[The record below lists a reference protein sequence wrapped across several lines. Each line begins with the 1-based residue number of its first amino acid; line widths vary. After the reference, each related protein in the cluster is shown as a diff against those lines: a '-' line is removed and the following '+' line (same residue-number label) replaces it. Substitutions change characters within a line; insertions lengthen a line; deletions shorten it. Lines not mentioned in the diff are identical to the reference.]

1 MPEIVSTDHNLSKF
15 ILHNGMCPANR
26 FPMNTIK
33 NLLRI
38 LQQGKYATLI
48 VALLVGHLVFASV
61 LGLRATGM
69 LQSLELSAYD
79 FLLWTRS
86 ISTTFDPR
94 ITIIWATDEDQRQ
107 LGWPL
112 SDEKLAQLFAIILKY
127 EPDSI
132 GLDIYRD
139 LPVPLEGGEGYRAWE
154 QILKGHDNV
163 FAIRKLMDSR
173 GSRVDPPPALK
184 DTDRV
189 GFNDIPED
197 AGGIIRRGLLYASD
211 IQENIHEL
219 FGLKLVLHYLKRYS
233 IEPQGVPDNP
243 TALGLGKAILEPLDK
258 NFGGYVDQDAAGF
271 QIMLTYPGAPSEFN
285 SLSVN
290 RVLEQQFDPE
300 WFKNRVKGRIVL
312 IGVNAQAT
320 PDFVY
325 TPFGYSSKIE
335 QRLPGVAVHAY
346 IISQLLR
353 MSLDGAKPLGTLTEL
368 QEILWI
374 WLWSVVSA
382 LICIWARSI
391 LRVTLTVLGGLLC
404 LVIGAQL
411 AFSYNIWIIIAA
423 PALGWI
429 VSNSLMISY
438 LANQDKNQRAE
449 LMQIF
454 SKHVSKNVAEAIWK
468 EKEYYLNAGRLRP
481 QRLIATVLFTDLQNF
496 TTVSERMEP
505 QSLMDW
511 LNQYMETMV
520 SVIEKKHNG
529 HVNKFIGDA
538 IMALFGVPIPRQNPN
553 EIFEDAVRAVDCA
566 LQLRDEM
573 EHLREVWARD
583 GLPLIRMRVGIC
595 TGPVVAGSLGAIERQ
610 EYTVLGDTVNTASR
624 LESFDKNID
633 AESPCRILISET
645 TLECLD
651 GQFLTECVG
660 SVYLKGKESRV
671 TIYRVIGRRIPE
683 LES

>member
-1 MPEIVSTDHNLSKF
+1 
-15 ILHNGMCPANR
+15 
-26 FPMNTIK
+26 MNV
-33 NLLRI
+33 LRNFFKT
-38 LQQGKYATLI
+38 LWQGKYATFI
-48 VALLVGHLVFASV
+48 VALLVGHLVFVSV
-61 LGLRATGM
+61 LGLRSAGI
-69 LQSLELSAYD
+69 LQILELSAYD

-86 ISTTFDPR
+86 ISSSFDSR

-112 SDEKLAQLFAIILKY
+112 ADDKLAQLFQTILAY

-139 LPVPLEGGEGYRAWE
+139 LPVPLEGGAGYDALAD
-154 QILKGHDNV
+154 ILKKHNNI
-163 FAIRKLMDSR
+163 FAIRKLVDSK
-173 GSRVDPPPALK
+173 GSRVDPPPALI

-211 IQENIHEL
+211 MQQNVHEL
-219 FGLKLVLHYLKRYS
+219 FGLKLVMHYLKRYN

-243 TALGLGKAILEPLDK
+243 NALGLGKAVLEPLDE
-258 NFGGYVDQDAAGF
+258 NFGGYVAQDAGGF
-271 QIMLTYPGAPSEFN
+271 QIMLTYPGAPTEFN
-285 SLSVN
+285 SLSLN
-290 RVLEQQFDPE
+290 RVLEHQFEPE
-300 WFKNRVKGRIVL
+300 WFRNRIKGRIVL

-325 TPFGYSSKIE
+325 TPFGYSSKVE

-353 MSLDGAKPLGTLTEL
+353 MSLDGNKPLYSLTEF
-368 QEILWI
+368 QENLWI

-382 LICIWARSI
+382 LVCLWARSVW
-391 LRVTLTVLGGLLC
+391 RVTLSVLGGLLT
-404 LVIGAQL
+404 LVIGSQL
-411 AFSYNIWIIIAA
+411 AFSYDLWIIIAA
-423 PALGWI
+423 PAIGWTI
-429 VSNSLMISY
+429 SNSLMISY

-468 EKEYYLNAGRLRP
+468 EREHYLNAGRLRP

-520 SVIEKKHNG
+520 NVIEKKHSG

-538 IMALFGVPIPRQNPN
+538 IMALFGVPISRQSPN
-553 EIFEDAVRAVDCA
+553 EIFEDAARAVDCA

-573 EHLREVWARD
+573 ERLREVWEKE

-595 TGPVVAGSLGAIERQ
+595 TGPVVAGSLGAVERQ

-633 AESPCRILISET
+633 AESACRILISET

-651 GQFLTECVG
+651 GQFATECVG

-671 TIYRVIGRRIPE
+671 TIYRVIGRK
-683 LES
+683 LLQQ

>member
-1 MPEIVSTDHNLSKF
+1 
-15 ILHNGMCPANR
+15 
-26 FPMNTIK
+26 MNV
-33 NLLRI
+33 LRNI
-38 LQQGKYATLI
+38 FKTLWQGKYATFI
-48 VALLVGHLVFASV
+48 VALLVGHLVFVSV
-61 LGLRATGM
+61 LGLRSAGV
-69 LQSLELSAYD
+69 LQILELSAYD

-86 ISTTFDPR
+86 ISSSFDSR

-112 SDEKLAQLFAIILKY
+112 ADDKLAQLFQTILAY

-139 LPVPLEGGEGYRAWE
+139 LPVPLEGGAGYDALAD
-154 QILKGHDNV
+154 ILKKHNNI
-163 FAIRKLMDSR
+163 FAIRKLVDSK
-173 GSRVDPPPALK
+173 GSRVDPPPALR

-211 IQENIHEL
+211 IQQNIQEL
-219 FGLKLVLHYLKRYS
+219 FGLKLVMHYLKRYN

-243 TALGLGKAILEPLDK
+243 NALGLGKAVLEPLDE
-258 NFGGYVDQDAAGF
+258 NFGGYVAQDAGGF
-271 QIMLTYPGAPSEFN
+271 QIMLTYPGAPTEFN
-285 SLSVN
+285 SLSLN
-290 RVLEQQFDPE
+290 RVLEHQFEPE
-300 WFKNRVKGRIVL
+300 WFRNRIKGRIVL

-325 TPFGYSSKIE
+325 TPFGYSSKVE

-353 MSLDGAKPLGTLTEL
+353 MSLDGNKPLYSLTEF
-368 QEILWI
+368 QENLWI

-382 LICIWARSI
+382 LVCLWARSVW
-391 LRVTLTVLGGLLC
+391 RVTLSVLGGLLV
-404 LVIGAQL
+404 LVIGSQW
-411 AFSYNIWIIIAA
+411 AFSYDLWIIIAA
-423 PALGWI
+423 PAIGWTI
-429 VSNSLMISY
+429 SNSLMISY

-468 EKEYYLNAGRLRP
+468 EREHYLNAGRLRP

-520 SVIEKKHNG
+520 SVIEKKHSG

-538 IMALFGVPIPRQNPN
+538 IMALFGVPIPRQSPN
-553 EIFEDAVRAVDCA
+553 EIFEDAARAVDCA

-573 EHLREVWARD
+573 EHLREVWKKE

-595 TGPVVAGSLGAIERQ
+595 TGPVVAGSLGAVERQ

-633 AESPCRILISET
+633 SESSCRILISET

-651 GQFLTECVG
+651 GQFATECVG

-671 TIYRVIGRRIPE
+671 TIYRVIGRK
-683 LES
+683 LLQQ

>member
-1 MPEIVSTDHNLSKF
+1 
-15 ILHNGMCPANR
+15 
-26 FPMNTIK
+26 MNV
-33 NLLRI
+33 LRNFFKT
-38 LQQGKYATLI
+38 LWQGKYATFI
-48 VALLVGHLVFASV
+48 VALLVGHLVFVSV
-61 LGLRATGM
+61 LGLRSAGI
-69 LQSLELSAYD
+69 LQILELSAYD

-86 ISTTFDPR
+86 ISSSFDSR

-112 SDEKLAQLFAIILKY
+112 ADDKLAQLFQTILAY

-139 LPVPLEGGEGYRAWE
+139 LPVPLEGGAGYDALAD
-154 QILKGHDNV
+154 ILKKHNNI
-163 FAIRKLMDSR
+163 FAIRKLVDSK
-173 GSRVDPPPALK
+173 GSRVDPPPALM

-211 IQENIHEL
+211 MQQNVHEL
-219 FGLKLVLHYLKRYS
+219 FGLKLVMHYLKRYN

-243 TALGLGKAILEPLDK
+243 NALGLGKAVLEPLDE
-258 NFGGYVDQDAAGF
+258 NFGGYVAQDAGGF
-271 QIMLTYPGAPSEFN
+271 QIMLTYPGAPTEFN
-285 SLSVN
+285 SLSLN
-290 RVLEQQFDPE
+290 RVLEHQFEPE
-300 WFKNRVKGRIVL
+300 WFRNRIKGRIVL

-325 TPFGYSSKIE
+325 TPFGYSSKVE

-353 MSLDGAKPLGTLTEL
+353 MSLDGNKPLYSLTEF
-368 QEILWI
+368 QENLWI

-382 LICIWARSI
+382 LVCLWARSVW
-391 LRVTLTVLGGLLC
+391 RVTLSVLGGLLT
-404 LVIGAQL
+404 LVIGSQL
-411 AFSYNIWIIIAA
+411 AFSYDLWIIIAA
-423 PALGWI
+423 PAIGWTI
-429 VSNSLMISY
+429 SNSLMISY

-468 EKEYYLNAGRLRP
+468 EREHYLNAGRLRP

-520 SVIEKKHNG
+520 NVIEKKHSG

-538 IMALFGVPIPRQNPN
+538 IMALFGVPIPRQSPN
-553 EIFEDAVRAVDCA
+553 EIFEDAARAVDCA

-573 EHLREVWARD
+573 ERLREVWEKE

-595 TGPVVAGSLGAIERQ
+595 TGPVVAGSLGAVERQ

-633 AESPCRILISET
+633 AESACRILISET

-651 GQFLTECVG
+651 GQFATECVG

-671 TIYRVIGRRIPE
+671 TIYRVIGRK
-683 LES
+683 LLQQ

>member
-1 MPEIVSTDHNLSKF
+1 
-15 ILHNGMCPANR
+15 
-26 FPMNTIK
+26 MNV
-33 NLLRI
+33 LRNFFKT
-38 LQQGKYATLI
+38 LWQGKYATFI
-48 VALLVGHLVFASV
+48 VALLVGHLVFVSV
-61 LGLRATGM
+61 LGLRSAGI
-69 LQSLELSAYD
+69 LQILELSAYD

-86 ISTTFDPR
+86 ISSSFDSR

-112 SDEKLAQLFAIILKY
+112 ADDKLAQLFQTILAY

-139 LPVPLEGGEGYRAWE
+139 LPVPLEGGAGYDALAD
-154 QILKGHDNV
+154 ILKKHNNI
-163 FAIRKLMDSR
+163 FAIRKLVDSK
-173 GSRVDPPPALK
+173 GSRVDPPPALI

-211 IQENIHEL
+211 MQQNVHEL
-219 FGLKLVLHYLKRYS
+219 FGLKLVMHYLKRYN

-243 TALGLGKAILEPLDK
+243 NALGLGKAVLEPLDE
-258 NFGGYVDQDAAGF
+258 NFGGYVAQDAGGF
-271 QIMLTYPGAPSEFN
+271 QIMLTYPGAPTEFN
-285 SLSVN
+285 SLSLN
-290 RVLEQQFDPE
+290 RVLEHQFEPE
-300 WFKNRVKGRIVL
+300 WFRNRIKGRIVL

-325 TPFGYSSKIE
+325 TPFGYSSKVE

-353 MSLDGAKPLGTLTEL
+353 MSLDGNKPLYSLTEF
-368 QEILWI
+368 QENLWI

-382 LICIWARSI
+382 LVCLWARSVW
-391 LRVTLTVLGGLLC
+391 RVTLSVLGGLLT
-404 LVIGAQL
+404 LVIGSQL
-411 AFSYNIWIIIAA
+411 AFSYDLWIIIAA
-423 PALGWI
+423 PAIGWTI
-429 VSNSLMISY
+429 SNSLMISY

-468 EKEYYLNAGRLRP
+468 EREHYLNAGRLRP

-520 SVIEKKHNG
+520 NVIEKKHSG

-538 IMALFGVPIPRQNPN
+538 IMALFGVPIPRQSPN
-553 EIFEDAVRAVDCA
+553 EIFEDAARAVDCA

-573 EHLREVWARD
+573 ERLREVWEKE

-595 TGPVVAGSLGAIERQ
+595 TGPVVAGSLGAVERQ

-633 AESPCRILISET
+633 AESACRILISET

-651 GQFLTECVG
+651 GQFVTECVG

-671 TIYRVIGRRIPE
+671 TIYRVIGRK
-683 LES
+683 LLQQ

>member
-1 MPEIVSTDHNLSKF
+1 
-15 ILHNGMCPANR
+15 
-26 FPMNTIK
+26 MNVK
-33 NLLRI
+33 NLFQTLWR
-38 LQQGKYATLI
+38 GKYATFI
-48 VALLVGHLVFASV
+48 VALLVGHLVFVSV
-61 LGLRATGM
+61 LGLRTVGI
-69 LQSLELSAYD
+69 LQILELSAYD

-86 ISTTFDPR
+86 ISSSFDSR

-112 SDEKLAQLFAIILKY
+112 ADDKLAQLFQTILAY
-127 EPDSI
+127 EPNSI

-139 LPVPLEGGEGYRAWE
+139 LPVPLEGGAGYDALAD
-154 QILKGHDNV
+154 ILKKHNNI
-163 FAIRKLMDSR
+163 FAIKKLMDSK
-173 GSRVDPPPALK
+173 GSRVDPPPALR

-211 IQENIHEL
+211 MQQNVQEL
-219 FGLKLVLHYLKRYS
+219 FGLKLVMHYLKHYN

-243 TALGLGKAILEPLDK
+243 NALGLGKAVLEPLDE
-258 NFGGYVDQDAAGF
+258 NFGGYVAEDAAGF
-271 QIMLTYPGAPSEFN
+271 QIMLTFPGAPTEFN
-285 SLSVN
+285 SLSLN
-290 RVLEQQFDPE
+290 RVLEHQFEPE
-300 WFKNRVKGRIVL
+300 WFKNRIKGRIVL

-353 MSLDGAKPLGTLTEL
+353 MSLDGDKPLYSLTEF
-368 QEILWI
+368 QENLWI

-382 LICIWARSI
+382 LVCLWARSVW
-391 LRVTLTVLGGLLC
+391 RVTLSVLGGLLI
-404 LVIGAQL
+404 LVIGSQW
-411 AFSYNIWIIIAA
+411 AFSYGLWVIIAA
-423 PALGWI
+423 PATGWLI
-429 VSNSLMISY
+429 SNSLMISY

-468 EKEYYLNAGRLRP
+468 EREHYLNAGRLRP

-505 QSLMDW
+505 QGLMDW

-520 SVIEKKHNG
+520 SVIEKKHSG

-538 IMALFGVPIPRQNPN
+538 IMALFGVPIPRQSPN
-553 EIFEDAVRAVDCA
+553 EIFEDATRAIDCA

-573 EHLREVWARD
+573 EKLREVWEKE

-595 TGPVVAGSLGAIERQ
+595 TGPVVAGSLGAVERQ

-633 AESPCRILISET
+633 AESSCRILISET
-645 TLECLD
+645 TLQCLD
-651 GQFLTECVG
+651 GQFVTECVG

-671 TIYRVIGRRIPE
+671 TIYRVISRK
-683 LES
+683 LLQQ

>member
-1 MPEIVSTDHNLSKF
+1 
-15 ILHNGMCPANR
+15 
-26 FPMNTIK
+26 MNV
-33 NLLRI
+33 LRNFFKT
-38 LQQGKYATLI
+38 LWQGKYATFI
-48 VALLVGHLVFASV
+48 VALLVGHLVFVSV
-61 LGLRATGM
+61 LGLRSAGI
-69 LQSLELSAYD
+69 LQILELSAYD

-86 ISTTFDPR
+86 ISSSFDSR

-112 SDEKLAQLFAIILKY
+112 ADDKLAQLFQTILAY

-139 LPVPLEGGEGYRAWE
+139 LPVPLEGGAGYEALAD
-154 QILKGHDNV
+154 ILKKHNNI
-163 FAIRKLMDSR
+163 FAIRKLVDSK
-173 GSRVDPPPALK
+173 GSRVDPPPALM

-211 IQENIHEL
+211 MQQNVHEL
-219 FGLKLVLHYLKRYS
+219 FGLKLVMHYLKRYN

-243 TALGLGKAILEPLDK
+243 NALGLGKAVLEPLDE
-258 NFGGYVDQDAAGF
+258 NFGGYVAQDAGGF
-271 QIMLTYPGAPSEFN
+271 QIMLTYPGAPTEFN
-285 SLSVN
+285 SLSLN
-290 RVLEQQFDPE
+290 RVLEHQFEPE
-300 WFKNRVKGRIVL
+300 WFRNRIKGRIVL

-325 TPFGYSSKIE
+325 TPFGYSSKVE

-353 MSLDGAKPLGTLTEL
+353 MSLDGNKPLYSLTEF
-368 QEILWI
+368 QENLWI

-382 LICIWARSI
+382 LVCLWARSVW
-391 LRVTLTVLGGLLC
+391 RVTLSVLGGLLT
-404 LVIGAQL
+404 LVIGSQL
-411 AFSYNIWIIIAA
+411 AFSYDLWIIIAA
-423 PALGWI
+423 PAIGWTI
-429 VSNSLMISY
+429 SNSLMISY

-468 EKEYYLNAGRLRP
+468 EREHYLNAGRLRP

-520 SVIEKKHNG
+520 NVIEKKHSG

-538 IMALFGVPIPRQNPN
+538 IMALFGVPIPRQSPN
-553 EIFEDAVRAVDCA
+553 EIFEYAARAVDCA

-573 EHLREVWARD
+573 ERLREVWEKE

-595 TGPVVAGSLGAIERQ
+595 TGPVVAGSLGAVERQ

-633 AESPCRILISET
+633 AESACRILISET

-651 GQFLTECVG
+651 GQFATECVG

-671 TIYRVIGRRIPE
+671 TIYRVIGRR
-683 LES
+683 LLQQ

>member
-1 MPEIVSTDHNLSKF
+1 M
-15 ILHNGMCPANR
+15 
-26 FPMNTIK
+26 
-33 NLLRI
+33 NLLKYFLRT
-38 LQQGKYATLI
+38 LLQGKHATLM
-48 VALLVGHLVFASV
+48 VALLVGHLVFASL
-61 LGLRATGM
+61 LGLRAAGI
-69 LQSLELSAYD
+69 LQTLELSAYD

-86 ISTTFDPR
+86 ISTSFDPR

-112 SDEKLAQLFAIILKY
+112 ADDKLAQLFEILLAY

-139 LPVPLEGGEGYRAWE
+139 LPVPLEGGAGYTALSKIFK
-154 QILKGHDNV
+154 QHDNI
-163 FAIRKLMDSR
+163 FAIKKLMDTK
-173 GSRVDPPPALK
+173 GSRVDPPPALRE
-184 DTDRV
+184 TDRV

-197 AGGIIRRGLLYASD
+197 SGGIIRRGLLYATD
-211 IQENIHEL
+211 IRQNVQEL
-219 FGLKLVLHYLKRYS
+219 FGLKLVLHYLKRYG

-243 TALGLGKAILEPLDK
+243 SALGLGKAVLEPLDED
-258 NFGGYVDQDAAGF
+258 FGGYIKQDAAGF
-271 QIMLTYPGAPSEFN
+271 QLMLTYPGAPTEFN
-285 SLSVN
+285 NLSLN
-290 RVLEQQFDPE
+290 RVLEQNFDPE
-300 WFKNRVKGRIVL
+300 WFRNRIKGRIIL

-325 TPFGYSSKIE
+325 TPFGYSSKVE

-353 MSLDGAKPLGTLTEL
+353 MSLDGTKPLRSLTEL
-368 QEILWI
+368 QETLWI

-382 LICIWARSI
+382 LICLGTRSI
-391 LRVTLTVLGGLLC
+391 WRVSLSVLGGLLA
-404 LVIGAQL
+404 LVVGAQF
-411 AFSYNIWIIIAA
+411 AFAYDIWVIIAA
-423 PALGWI
+423 PAIGWI

-468 EKEYYLNAGRLRP
+468 EREHYLNAGRLRP

-520 SVIEKKHNG
+520 SVIEKKHSG

-538 IMALFGVPIPRQNPN
+538 IMALFGVPIPRQHPD
-553 EIFEDAVRAVDCA
+553 EIFEDAIRAVDCA
-566 LQLRDEM
+566 LQLREEM
-573 EHLREVWARD
+573 ENLREVWKQQ

-595 TGPVVAGSLGAIERQ
+595 TGPVVAGSLGAVERQ

-633 AESPCRILISET
+633 AESSCRILISET
-645 TLECLD
+645 TLECLES
-651 GQFLTECVG
+651 QFITECVG
-660 SVYLKGKESRV
+660 SVFLKGKESSV
-671 TIYRVIGRRIPE
+671 TIYRVISRKPPP
-683 LES
+683 L

>member
-1 MPEIVSTDHNLSKF
+1 
-15 ILHNGMCPANR
+15 
-26 FPMNTIK
+26 MNVK
-33 NLLRI
+33 NFFQTLWR
-38 LQQGKYATLI
+38 GKYATFI
-48 VALLVGHLVFASV
+48 VALLVGHLVFVSV
-61 LGLRATGM
+61 LGLRTVGI
-69 LQSLELSAYD
+69 LQILELSAYD

-86 ISTTFDPR
+86 ISSSFDSR

-112 SDEKLAQLFAIILKY
+112 ADDKLAQLFQTILAY
-127 EPDSI
+127 EPNSI

-139 LPVPLEGGEGYRAWE
+139 LPVPLEGGAGYDALAD
-154 QILKGHDNV
+154 ILKKHNNI
-163 FAIRKLMDSR
+163 FAIKKLMDSK
-173 GSRVDPPPALK
+173 GSRVDPPPALR

-211 IQENIHEL
+211 MQQNVQEL
-219 FGLKLVLHYLKRYS
+219 FGLKLVMHYLKHYN

-243 TALGLGKAILEPLDK
+243 NALGLGKAVLEPLDE
-258 NFGGYVDQDAAGF
+258 NFGGYVAEDAAGF
-271 QIMLTYPGAPSEFN
+271 QIMLTFPGAPTEFN
-285 SLSVN
+285 SLSLN
-290 RVLEQQFDPE
+290 RVLEHQFEPE
-300 WFKNRVKGRIVL
+300 WFKNRIKGRIVL

-353 MSLDGAKPLGTLTEL
+353 MSLDGDKPLYSLTEF
-368 QEILWI
+368 QENLWI

-382 LICIWARSI
+382 LVCLWARSVW
-391 LRVTLTVLGGLLC
+391 RVTLSVLGGLLI
-404 LVIGAQL
+404 LVIGSQW
-411 AFSYNIWIIIAA
+411 AFSYGLWVIIAA
-423 PALGWI
+423 PATGWLI
-429 VSNSLMISY
+429 SNSLMISY

-468 EKEYYLNAGRLRP
+468 EREHYLNAGRLRP

-505 QSLMDW
+505 QGLMDW

-520 SVIEKKHNG
+520 SVIEKKHSG

-538 IMALFGVPIPRQNPN
+538 IMALFGVPIPRQSPN
-553 EIFEDAVRAVDCA
+553 EIFEDATRAIDCA

-573 EHLREVWARD
+573 EKLREVWEKE

-595 TGPVVAGSLGAIERQ
+595 TGPVVAGSLGAVERQ

-633 AESPCRILISET
+633 AESSCRILISET
-645 TLECLD
+645 TLQCLD
-651 GQFLTECVG
+651 GQFVTECVG

-671 TIYRVIGRRIPE
+671 TIYRVIGRK
-683 LES
+683 LLQQ

>member
-1 MPEIVSTDHNLSKF
+1 
-15 ILHNGMCPANR
+15 
-26 FPMNTIK
+26 MNV
-33 NLLRI
+33 LRNI
-38 LQQGKYATLI
+38 FKTLWQGKYATFI
-48 VALLVGHLVFASV
+48 VALLVGHLVFVSV
-61 LGLRATGM
+61 LGLRSAGV
-69 LQSLELSAYD
+69 LQILELSAYD

-86 ISTTFDPR
+86 ISSSFDSR

-112 SDEKLAQLFAIILKY
+112 ADDKLAQLFQTILAY

-139 LPVPLEGGEGYRAWE
+139 LPVPLEGGAGYDALAD
-154 QILKGHDNV
+154 ILKKHNNI
-163 FAIRKLMDSR
+163 FAIRKLVDSK
-173 GSRVDPPPALK
+173 GSRVDPPPALR

-211 IQENIHEL
+211 IQQNIQEL
-219 FGLKLVLHYLKRYS
+219 FGLKLVMHYLKRYN

-243 TALGLGKAILEPLDK
+243 NALGLGKAVLEPLDE
-258 NFGGYVDQDAAGF
+258 NFGGYVAQDAGGF
-271 QIMLTYPGAPSEFN
+271 QIMLTYPGAPTEFN
-285 SLSVN
+285 SLSLN
-290 RVLEQQFDPE
+290 RVLEHQFEPE
-300 WFKNRVKGRIVL
+300 WFRNRIKGRIVL

-325 TPFGYSSKIE
+325 TPFGYSSKVE

-353 MSLDGAKPLGTLTEL
+353 MSLDGNKPLYSLTEF
-368 QEILWI
+368 QENLWI

-382 LICIWARSI
+382 LVCLWARSVW
-391 LRVTLTVLGGLLC
+391 RVTLSVLGGLLV
-404 LVIGAQL
+404 LVIGSQW
-411 AFSYNIWIIIAA
+411 AFSYDLWIIIAA
-423 PALGWI
+423 PAIGWTI
-429 VSNSLMISY
+429 SNSLMISY

-468 EKEYYLNAGRLRP
+468 EREHYLNAGRLRP

-520 SVIEKKHNG
+520 SVIEKKHSG

-538 IMALFGVPIPRQNPN
+538 IMALFGVPIPRQSPN
-553 EIFEDAVRAVDCA
+553 EIFEDAARAVDCA

-573 EHLREVWARD
+573 EHLREVWEKE

-595 TGPVVAGSLGAIERQ
+595 TGPVVAGSLGAVERQ

-633 AESPCRILISET
+633 SESSCRILISET

-651 GQFLTECVG
+651 GQFATECVG

-671 TIYRVIGRRIPE
+671 TIYRVIGRK
-683 LES
+683 LLQQ

>member
-1 MPEIVSTDHNLSKF
+1 
-15 ILHNGMCPANR
+15 
-26 FPMNTIK
+26 MNVK
-33 NLLRI
+33 NLFQTLWR
-38 LQQGKYATLI
+38 GKYATFI
-48 VALLVGHLVFASV
+48 VALLVGHLVFVSV
-61 LGLRATGM
+61 LGLRTVGI
-69 LQSLELSAYD
+69 LQILELSAYD

-86 ISTTFDPR
+86 ISSSFDSR

-112 SDEKLAQLFAIILKY
+112 ADDKLAQLFQTILAY
-127 EPDSI
+127 EPNSI

-139 LPVPLEGGEGYRAWE
+139 LPVPLEGGAGYDALAD
-154 QILKGHDNV
+154 ILKKHNNI
-163 FAIRKLMDSR
+163 FAIKKLMDSK
-173 GSRVDPPPALK
+173 GSRVDPPPALR

-211 IQENIHEL
+211 MQQNVQEL
-219 FGLKLVLHYLKRYS
+219 FGLKLVMHYLKHYN

-243 TALGLGKAILEPLDK
+243 NALGLGKAVLEPLDE
-258 NFGGYVDQDAAGF
+258 NFGGYVAEDAAGF
-271 QIMLTYPGAPSEFN
+271 QIMLTFPGAPTEFN
-285 SLSVN
+285 SLSLN
-290 RVLEQQFDPE
+290 RVLEHQFEPE
-300 WFKNRVKGRIVL
+300 WFKNRIKGRIVL

-353 MSLDGAKPLGTLTEL
+353 MSLDGDKPLYSLTEF
-368 QEILWI
+368 QENLWI

-382 LICIWARSI
+382 LVCLWARSVW
-391 LRVTLTVLGGLLC
+391 RVTLSVLGGLLI
-404 LVIGAQL
+404 LVIGSQW
-411 AFSYNIWIIIAA
+411 AFSYGLWVIIAA
-423 PALGWI
+423 PATGWLI
-429 VSNSLMISY
+429 SNSLMISY

-468 EKEYYLNAGRLRP
+468 EREHYLNAGRLRP

-505 QSLMDW
+505 QGLMDW

-520 SVIEKKHNG
+520 SVIEKKHSG

-538 IMALFGVPIPRQNPN
+538 IMALFGVPIPRQSPN
-553 EIFEDAVRAVDCA
+553 EIFEDATRAIDCA

-573 EHLREVWARD
+573 EKLREVWEKE

-595 TGPVVAGSLGAIERQ
+595 TGPVVAGSLGAVERQ

-633 AESPCRILISET
+633 AESSCRILISET
-645 TLECLD
+645 TLQCLD
-651 GQFLTECVG
+651 GQFVTECVG

-671 TIYRVIGRRIPE
+671 TIYRVIGRK
-683 LES
+683 LLQQ

>member
-1 MPEIVSTDHNLSKF
+1 
-15 ILHNGMCPANR
+15 
-26 FPMNTIK
+26 MNV
-33 NLLRI
+33 LRNFFKT
-38 LQQGKYATLI
+38 LWQGKYATFI
-48 VALLVGHLVFASV
+48 VALLVGHLVFVSV
-61 LGLRATGM
+61 LGLRSAGI
-69 LQSLELSAYD
+69 LQILELSAYD

-86 ISTTFDPR
+86 ISSSFDSR

-112 SDEKLAQLFAIILKY
+112 ADDKLAQLFQTILAY

-139 LPVPLEGGEGYRAWE
+139 LPVPLEGGAGYDALAD
-154 QILKGHDNV
+154 ILKKHNNI
-163 FAIRKLMDSR
+163 FAIRKLVDSK
-173 GSRVDPPPALK
+173 GSRVDPPPALI

-211 IQENIHEL
+211 MQQNVHEL
-219 FGLKLVLHYLKRYS
+219 FGLKLVMHYLKRYN

-243 TALGLGKAILEPLDK
+243 NALGLGKAVLEPLDE
-258 NFGGYVDQDAAGF
+258 NFGGYVAQDAGGF
-271 QIMLTYPGAPSEFN
+271 QIMLTYPGAPTEFN
-285 SLSVN
+285 SLSLN
-290 RVLEQQFDPE
+290 RVLEHQFEPE
-300 WFKNRVKGRIVL
+300 WFRNRIKGRIVL

-325 TPFGYSSKIE
+325 TPFGYSSKVE

-353 MSLDGAKPLGTLTEL
+353 MSLDGNKPLYSLTEF
-368 QEILWI
+368 QENLWI

-382 LICIWARSI
+382 LVCLWARSVW
-391 LRVTLTVLGGLLC
+391 RVTLSVLGGLLT
-404 LVIGAQL
+404 LVIGSQL
-411 AFSYNIWIIIAA
+411 AFSYDLWIIIAA
-423 PALGWI
+423 PAIGWTI
-429 VSNSLMISY
+429 SNSLMISY

-468 EKEYYLNAGRLRP
+468 EREHYLNAGRLRP

-520 SVIEKKHNG
+520 NVIEKKHSG

-538 IMALFGVPIPRQNPN
+538 IMALFGVPIPRQSPN
-553 EIFEDAVRAVDCA
+553 EIFEDAARAVDCA

-573 EHLREVWARD
+573 ERLREVWEKE

-595 TGPVVAGSLGAIERQ
+595 TGPVVAGSLGAVERQ

-633 AESPCRILISET
+633 AESACRILISET

-651 GQFLTECVG
+651 GQFATECVG

-671 TIYRVIGRRIPE
+671 TIYRVIGRK
-683 LES
+683 LLQQ

>member
-1 MPEIVSTDHNLSKF
+1 
-15 ILHNGMCPANR
+15 
-26 FPMNTIK
+26 MNALK
-33 NLLRI
+33 NLFKTL
-38 LQQGKYATLI
+38 LQSKYATLM
-48 VALLVGHLVFASV
+48 VALLVGHLVFASL
-61 LGLRATGM
+61 LGLRSAGI
-69 LQSLELSAYD
+69 LQILELSAYD

-86 ISTTFDPR
+86 INSSFDSR

-112 SDEKLAQLFAIILKY
+112 ADDKLAQLFQTVLAY

-139 LPVPLEGGEGYRAWE
+139 LPVPLEGGAGYDALVA
-154 QILKGHDNV
+154 ILKKHDNI
-163 FAIRKLMDSR
+163 FAIRKLMDTK

-211 IQENIHEL
+211 IQQNTQEL
-219 FGLKLVLHYLKRYS
+219 FGLKLVLHYLKHYN

-243 TALGLGKAILEPLDK
+243 KAMGLGRAVLEPLDK
-258 NFGGYVDQDAAGF
+258 DFGGYVAQDAAGF
-271 QIMLTYPGAPSEFN
+271 QLMLTYPGAPTEFN
-285 SLSVN
+285 SLSLN
-290 RVLEQQFDPE
+290 RVLEQKFDPE
-300 WFKNRVKGRIVL
+300 WFRNRIKGRIVL

-353 MSLDGAKPLGTLTEL
+353 MSLDGDKPLYSLTEF
-368 QEILWI
+368 QEKLWI

-382 LICIWARSI
+382 LVCLWAHSVW
-391 LRVTLTVLGGLLC
+391 RVTLSVLGGLLI
-404 LVIGAQL
+404 LVIGSQL
-411 AFSYNIWIIIAA
+411 AFSYGIWVIIAA
-423 PALGWI
+423 PAIGWT

-468 EKEYYLNAGRLRP
+468 EREHYLNAGRLRP

-496 TTVSERMEP
+496 TSVSERMEP

-520 SVIEKKHNG
+520 SVIEKKHSG

-538 IMALFGVPIPRQNPN
+538 IMALFGVPIPRQSPN
-553 EIFEDAVRAVDCA
+553 EIFEDAARAVDCA
-566 LQLRDEM
+566 LQLREEM
-573 EHLREVWARD
+573 EHLRVVWEKE

-595 TGPVVAGSLGAIERQ
+595 TGPVVAGSLGAVERQ

-633 AESPCRILISET
+633 AESSCRILISET

-651 GQFLTECVG
+651 GQFITECVG

-671 TIYRVIGRRIPE
+671 TIYRVMARKP
-683 LES
+683 LENKLLPIKN

>member
-1 MPEIVSTDHNLSKF
+1 
-15 ILHNGMCPANR
+15 
-26 FPMNTIK
+26 MNVK
-33 NLLRI
+33 NLFQTLWR
-38 LQQGKYATLI
+38 GKYATFI
-48 VALLVGHLVFASV
+48 VALLVGHLVFVSV
-61 LGLRATGM
+61 LGLRTVGI
-69 LQSLELSAYD
+69 LQILELSAYD

-86 ISTTFDPR
+86 ISSSFDSR

-112 SDEKLAQLFAIILKY
+112 ADDKLAQLFQTILAY
-127 EPDSI
+127 EPNSI

-139 LPVPLEGGEGYRAWE
+139 LPVPLEGGAGYDALAD
-154 QILKGHDNV
+154 ILKKHNNI
-163 FAIRKLMDSR
+163 FAIKKLMDSK
-173 GSRVDPPPALK
+173 GSRVDPPPALR

-211 IQENIHEL
+211 MQQNVQEL
-219 FGLKLVLHYLKRYS
+219 FGLKLVMHYLKHYN

-243 TALGLGKAILEPLDK
+243 NALGLGKAVLEPLDE
-258 NFGGYVDQDAAGF
+258 NFGGYVAEDAAGF
-271 QIMLTYPGAPSEFN
+271 QIMLTFPGAPTEFN
-285 SLSVN
+285 SLSLN
-290 RVLEQQFDPE
+290 RVLEHQFEPE
-300 WFKNRVKGRIVL
+300 WFKNRIKGRIVL

-353 MSLDGAKPLGTLTEL
+353 MSLDGDKPLYSLTEF
-368 QEILWI
+368 QENLWI

-382 LICIWARSI
+382 LVCLWARSVW
-391 LRVTLTVLGGLLC
+391 RVTLSVLGGLLI
-404 LVIGAQL
+404 LVIGSQW
-411 AFSYNIWIIIAA
+411 AFSYGLWVIIAA
-423 PALGWI
+423 PATGWLI
-429 VSNSLMISY
+429 SNSLMISY

-468 EKEYYLNAGRLRP
+468 EREHYLNAGRLRP

-505 QSLMDW
+505 QGLMDW

-520 SVIEKKHNG
+520 SVIEKKHSG

-538 IMALFGVPIPRQNPN
+538 IMALFGVPIPRQSPN
-553 EIFEDAVRAVDCA
+553 EIFEDATRAIDCA

-573 EHLREVWARD
+573 EKLREVWEKE

-595 TGPVVAGSLGAIERQ
+595 TGPVVAGSLGAVERQ

-633 AESPCRILISET
+633 AESSCRILISET
-645 TLECLD
+645 TLQCLD
-651 GQFLTECVG
+651 GQFVTECVG

-671 TIYRVIGRRIPE
+671 TIYRVIGRE
-683 LES
+683 LLQQ